1 MKECPNH
8 TRKSQNNKR
17 RLSPALLALIE
28 KIEEFNKTEIE
39 TRIEDGLS
47 ICPHIIQEAP
57 NES

>member
-1 MKECPNH
+1 MKP
-8 TRKSQNNKR
+8 KR
-17 RLSPALLALIE
+17 TTSYYPSHPSPALLALIE
-28 KIEEFNKTEIE
+28 KIEEFNKQENE